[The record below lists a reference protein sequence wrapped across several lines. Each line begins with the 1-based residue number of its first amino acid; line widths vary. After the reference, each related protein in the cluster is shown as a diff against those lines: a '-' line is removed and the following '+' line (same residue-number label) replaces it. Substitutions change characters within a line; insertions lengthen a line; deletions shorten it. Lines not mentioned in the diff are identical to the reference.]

1 MPFDVHAYGP
11 EVAAILALGG
21 NGTRPMALAE
31 PVCISGD
38 ARKRIAAA
46 KIPETLRA
54 GLYVYFGCW
63 SEAHET
69 AQQIQTREGS
79 YWHAIV
85 HRQEP
90 DAGNAGYWFGQVRTH
105 PIFADLSSAAGEP
118 WNPRT
123 FIQQCERARDAEDV
137 RRAKELQLLEWQLL
151 FDYCA
156 SREHVKVIE
165 SSR

>member
-1 MPFDVHAYGP
+1 MPFDPHAYGP
-11 EVAAILALGG
+11 EVAAILALAG
-21 NGTRPMALAE
+21 NGSRPMALAE
-31 PVCISGD
+31 PVCSSAD
-38 ARKRIAAA
+38 ARARIAAA
-46 KIPETLRA
+46 RIPETLRA
-54 GLYVYFGCW
+54 GLYLYFGCW
-63 SEAHET
+63 NEAHE
-69 AQQIQTREGS
+69 ASQNIQTREGS

-105 PIFADLSSAAGEP
+105 PIFEDLSAAAGEP

-123 FIQQCERARDAEDV
+123 FIQRCERAREADAV

-156 SREHVKVIE
+156 RQANAKVSE
-165 SSR
+165 SS